1 MHGDQDMKWGRMF
14 MVVMLTGMLPLAA
27 AQEARLPSPD
37 EMRAQLRAGLR
48 ERARV
53 EAEQRERELAQAQA
67 ERDAG
72 RLRLRI
78 ETELHGA
85 PPTAGV
91 AQSGR

>member
-1 MHGDQDMKWGRMF
+1 MGWGRMF
-14 MVVMLTGMLPLAA
+14 MAATLTGMLSLAA

-78 ETELHGA
+78 ETQLYGA
-85 PPTAGV
+85 PPAAGA
-91 AQSGR
+91 AQGGR